1 VYSRLGAGRLVPS
14 ARTSQ
19 PEASLGQMASP
30 PYTAGK
36 IAQWF
41 AAWAATEDEELSNLK
56 IQKLL
61 YYAQGYHLALRGT
74 PLFNDQLQAWSHG
87 PVVPTVYRQYKN
99 FGSQAVPLPPDDEF
113 SWDDIDPETTDLL
126 IEVWDDYGGYSAWKL
141 RDMTHTEQPWKSS
154 FSDDE
159 AYAVISRS
167 SMKRFFGSRLTRSQ

>member
-61 YYAQGYHLALRGT
+61 YYAQGYHLALRG
-74 PLFNDQLQAWSHG
+74 
-87 PVVPTVYRQYKN
+87 TVYRQYKN